1 MVSAEYLTLSV
12 GLFLLCID
20 PLALFLILL
29 RLGISFRSPRRIV
42 MICQT
47 GSSVQKLMP
56 IRILR
61 TLLAGLLTFILVL
74 TVPRGLSLGASVD
87 TGLPNEIISSDI
99 PALAA
104 SAIIPISEQ
113 PFYPFLLETYHR
125 WATVPLSSVVG
136 DSPSDTLLNFYAIM
150 THVTN
155 YID

>member
-42 MICQT
+42 IICQT
-47 GSSVQKLMP
+47 GSSVQKLIP

-61 TLLAGLLTFILVL
+61 TLLAGILTFILVL

-113 PFYPFLLETYHR
+113 PLFTHSCWKLI
-125 WATVPLSSVVG
+125 TVGPLY
-136 DSPSDTLLNFYAIM
+136 L
-150 THVTN
+150 
-155 YID
+155 